1 MDPNAPWFFDD
12 GEQAQGPVSADEVR
26 RMLSQGEL
34 TPDTLVSQAPAEAW
48 GTLQDSGLM
57 SVERDAAAPQPD
69 DEDARQAA
77 TSPDS
82 HTSLASTPAEP
93 SEIKL
98 LLHAVGPN
106 KLKVIRALIDA
117 TDLSLK
123 EAKIA
128 TETPGAAVRLDSKE
142 ALRRLTADLRELE
155 AVFTVAGEADAA
167 ITSDNSPQTETYLIL
182 DAVGATQIRVVKELY
197 KHVGCDLRE
206 AKALSEQPGQPLL
219 RGASPEAVLGA
230 ARALRRAGATVTV
243 HGVSDEATALAD
255 LKAEPASPAP
265 QPKVGALELI
275 FFGGFTLTAL
285 GVGLIFW
292 LIL

>member
-12 GEQAQGPVSADEVR
+12 GEQAQGPISADEMR

-34 TPDTLVSQAPAEAW
+34 TPDTLVSQTPAEAW
-48 GTLQDSGLM
+48 GTLQDSGLLA
-57 SVERDAAAPQPD
+57 VERDEAASQPD
-69 DEDARQAA
+69 DQVARQGA
-77 TSPDS
+77 TRSDS
-82 HTSLASTPAEP
+82 HPSPAPTVADP
-93 SEIKL
+93 SGIKL

-106 KLKVIRALIDA
+106 KLKVIRALINA

-128 TETPGAAVRLDSKE
+128 TETPGAAVRLDSRE

-155 AVFTVAGEADAA
+155 AVFTVAGEADDAV
-167 ITSDNSPQTETYLIL
+167 TSGASPQAETYLIL

-197 KHVGCDLRE
+197 KHIGCDLRE

-219 RGASPEAVLGA
+219 RGASPEAVLRA

-255 LKAEPASPAP
+255 LKEEPASPAP
-265 QPKVGALELI
+265 QPKVGTLELI
-275 FFGGFTLTAL
+275 FFGGFTLTSL
-285 GVGLIFW
+285 GIGLIFW